1 MKTKIFLLINII
13 FLFIFETSMAAT
25 PHEISGFILGRSIDD
40 YKDKVRLETP
50 LPIRYCEY
58 LQEVEIKAPRGIKT
72 GLIWYAVDDTLQ
84 PIVRIKLKYA
94 DSSKYFYLA
103 LFNRFKKRFGEPT
116 EWRGDPFHI
125 LEGWKWSFVD
135 EENNIISLI
144 LQHNT
149 LDRQQKIG
157 NCVKLT
163 NWSLLNMEKRHFQLK
178 HPKISNKKKNQALKI
193 EEYRVSDWNRLIPH

>member
-1 MKTKIFLLINII
+1 MKTKIFFLSQIVFLLMVQICIA
-13 FLFIFETSMAAT
+13 ST
-25 PHEISGFILGRSIDD
+25 PHEISGFILGKSIDD
-40 YKDKVRLETP
+40 YRDKVRLETA

-58 LQEVEIKAPRGIKT
+58 LQEVEIKVPRGIKT
-72 GLIWYAVDDTLQ
+72 GQIWYAADDTLH

-94 DSSKYFYLA
+94 DSSKYFYLE
-103 LFNRFKKRFGEPT
+103 LFRRFKRQFGEPT

-125 LEGWKWSFVD
+125 VEGWKWSFTD
-135 EENNIISLI
+135 EKNNIISLI

-163 NWSLLNMEKRHFQLK
+163 NWSLLNMENRHFQLK
-178 HPKISNKKKNQALKI
+178 HPKILNKKKKEILKI
-193 EEYRVSDWNRLIPH
+193 QDYRLSNWKQLIPH